1 MSIWCVYG
9 FPEWLAN
16 LTKMSMSTAGR
27 ATIPLGVISIYAL
40 IYLMASIKKED
51 KLIENRKITYALAFA
66 FICLIAYQAYTTIGH
81 KDIFR
86 YLDKFKMLLS
96 AEIFGAIIFGVLNM
110 KDEKIKEYTM
120 YGLIAVAL
128 ISGATVNPII
138 RTTDILYTKPVAKKI
153 QEIRDQDPNAIWVV
167 DDDEDWHINNYALAN
182 GVRVLNS
189 TNIYPNFELF
199 EQILG
204 KDKTAE
210 SKEAFNR
217 YAHVNFTIVEEEE
230 TTLELLYPDNVLLK
244 MNANDLTKNN
254 INYVISRESLHSE
267 ERSLNEYLEEVYNE
281 DGMFIYKV
289 LDAQQ

>member
-1 MSIWCVYG
+1 
-9 FPEWLAN
+9 
-16 LTKMSMSTAGR
+16 MSMSTAGR

-110 KDEKIKEYTM
+110 KDEKIKGYTM
-120 YGLIAVAL
+120 YGLMAVAF

-138 RTTDILYTKPVAKKI
+138 RTTDVLYTKPVAKKI
-153 QEIRDQDPNAIWVV
+153 QEIRNQEPNAVWVV
-167 DDDEDWHINNYALAN
+167 DDEEDWHINNYALAN

-199 EQILG
+199 EKILG
-204 KDKTAE
+204 SHLWGFPILLPIVILIMRLPILILQKIRKS
-210 SKEAFNR
+210 SKE
-217 YAHVNFTIVEEEE
+217 I
-230 TTLELLYPDNVLLK
+230 
-244 MNANDLTKNN
+244 
-254 INYVISRESLHSE
+254 
-267 ERSLNEYLEEVYNE
+267 
-281 DGMFIYKV
+281 
-289 LDAQQ
+289 